1 MKAMFF
7 LICIAFSTFSG
18 RAAADPSCEGRFVN
32 PITDVCWRCIFP
44 LSLGSVQVGKG
55 DLPDTSNPGSPLQLC
70 PAPPPLFVRPG
81 LAIGYWEPMAM
92 TDVSRSPGCMVNLG
106 GFSINLGKTG
116 MGTARKD
123 DKQVT
128 GTWSTIEK
136 MCIAISVLIVA
147 GNWVKKHN
155 VMDLLGWVFSLTLVS
170 MLVVIRTPVQII
182 DYSNVAQVYEVD
194 NVPIGLAI
202 PASLT
207 TRVGNA
213 LIQSYEMVF
222 ALPDSVTYSKTGML
236 FGSNLVAKSTDFL
249 SQNPQIT
256 TLFSDYVQNCVMG
269 DIFLNHKYSFEELL
283 NSPDPY
289 TLIFANPSPLR
300 GVFDKNNQFQTCEEA
315 SRDLK
320 SALAL
325 DTQTGGKTW
334 NYYVRQLFGGKP
346 NPDLLFSQMIG
357 DSYNYFY
364 SSGQSA
370 GQIIRQNVT
379 MNALRS
385 GIQSYAARSGDTAS
399 LVNMAN
405 TSSLEKQ
412 RLAQATMGHQALRTL
427 PLMQTVIMGIMIGM
441 FPIMVMAAMF
451 NMMTLQVLKGYV
463 FALIWLQTWP
473 LLFAILNSAMAY
485 YAKQNGVP
493 VVLSELSQ
501 VQLKNSDIATTA
513 GYIAVMIPP
522 LSWGIVKSMGA
533 AFSSAYSHFSSSGL
547 SATSQAA
554 SGVVDGN
561 YSFANMQMENVSGY
575 SWGTN
580 STTSFGQMS
589 RQLANGG
596 MSTQTRDGSMVWDS
610 GGAMSK
616 LPVDINVGRQIASAQ
631 QQMAREA
638 DVQAESALHGYN
650 SSVTSAWNSL
660 QQFGTNKG
668 NSASTTTGADTTD
681 SSQDSM
687 ARSKMWN
694 AVVANAKANNISNEE
709 SFQQLMDDSA
719 KSTQGVDLYGSG
731 KWSSGDQLFGK
742 LGKWGTGLSAEAGV
756 KGSAGWTHSS
766 GNTDNVGTSGRE
778 SNDSRHDT
786 SSQAAKD
793 FKEASDYFTSRK
805 TTTSGNITDN
815 NASSRVDQFAASLS
829 SAKNS
834 YDQYTSSRTRSHE
847 YSEMASRTESMTGQM
862 NENLTQQF
870 ANFVQHRAP
879 QDAEAILTN
888 TSSPEIAAQREALA
902 REFVKEQVEP
912 RVDAAYQQGRESIGQ
927 NMAGVSGGGDN
938 GSVMADY
945 RQNSGRI
952 DAMTQDAG
960 IKDNVDQKVGG
971 MITENKQQQQETREN
986 IQRQGAEV
994 KNENTEMEKD
1004 HKTKAN
1010 EFKGD
1015 YNERKSKV
1023 KSLPGADSPTELEAK
1038 AAKIQ
1043 KDYLDGK
1050 R

>member
-1 MKAMFF
+1 
-7 LICIAFSTFSG
+7 
-18 RAAADPSCEGRFVN
+18 
-32 PITDVCWRCIFP
+32 
-44 LSLGSVQVGKG
+44 
-55 DLPDTSNPGSPLQLC
+55 
-70 PAPPPLFVRPG
+70 
-81 LAIGYWEPMAM
+81 
-92 TDVSRSPGCMVNLG
+92 
-106 GFSINLGKTG
+106 
-116 MGTARKD
+116 
-123 DKQVT
+123 
-128 GTWSTIEK
+128 
-136 MCIAISVLIVA
+136 
-147 GNWVKKHN
+147 HN
-155 VMDLLGWVFSLTLVS
+155 VMDLIGWVFSLTLVS

-207 TRVGNA
+207 TRAGNA

-320 SALAL
+320 SALVL

-668 NSASTTTGADTTD
+668 NSASTTTGADTTE

>member
-1 MKAMFF
+1 MLEIYA
-7 LICIAFSTFSG
+7 IAG
-18 RAAADPSCEGRFVN
+18 GDWLRGNLNAIAAF
-32 PITDVCWRCIFP
+32 
-44 LSLGSVQVGKG
+44 
-55 DLPDTSNPGSPLQLC
+55 
-70 PAPPPLFVRPG
+70 
-81 LAIGYWEPMAM
+81 
-92 TDVSRSPGCMVNLG
+92 
-106 GFSINLGKTG
+106 
-116 MGTARKD
+116 MGTS
-123 DKQVT
+123 
-128 GTWSTIEK
+128 TWSTIEK

-155 VMDLLGWVFSLTLVS
+155 VMDLIGWVFSLTLVS

-668 NSASTTTGADTTD
+668 NSASTTTGADTTE

>member
-1 MKAMFF
+1 
-7 LICIAFSTFSG
+7 
-18 RAAADPSCEGRFVN
+18 
-32 PITDVCWRCIFP
+32 
-44 LSLGSVQVGKG
+44 
-55 DLPDTSNPGSPLQLC
+55 
-70 PAPPPLFVRPG
+70 
-81 LAIGYWEPMAM
+81 
-92 TDVSRSPGCMVNLG
+92 
-106 GFSINLGKTG
+106 
-116 MGTARKD
+116 
-123 DKQVT
+123 
-128 GTWSTIEK
+128 
-136 MCIAISVLIVA
+136 
-147 GNWVKKHN
+147 
-155 VMDLLGWVFSLTLVS
+155 
-170 MLVVIRTPVQII
+170 
-182 DYSNVAQVYEVD
+182 
-194 NVPIGLAI
+194 AI

-207 TRVGNA
+207 TRAGNA

-320 SALAL
+320 SALVL

-596 MSTQTRDGSMVWDS
+596 ISTQTRDGSMVWDS

-668 NSASTTTGADTTD
+668 NSASTTTGADTTE

>member
-1 MKAMFF
+1 MLEVYA
-7 LICIAFSTFSG
+7 IAG
-18 RAAADPSCEGRFVN
+18 GDWLRGNLNAIAAF
-32 PITDVCWRCIFP
+32 
-44 LSLGSVQVGKG
+44 
-55 DLPDTSNPGSPLQLC
+55 
-70 PAPPPLFVRPG
+70 
-81 LAIGYWEPMAM
+81 
-92 TDVSRSPGCMVNLG
+92 
-106 GFSINLGKTG
+106 
-116 MGTARKD
+116 MG
-123 DKQVT
+123 T

-147 GNWVKKHN
+147 GSWVKKHN
-155 VMDLLGWVFSLTLVS
+155 VMDLIGWVFSLTLVS

-412 RLAQATMGHQALRTL
+412 RLAQATMGHQALRAL
-427 PLMQTVIMGIMIGM
+427 PLMQTVIMGLMIGM

-451 NMMTLQVLKGYV
+451 NMMTLQVLKEYV

-668 NSASTTTGADTTD
+668 NSTSTTTGADTTE

-709 SFQQLMDDSA
+709 SFQQLMD
-719 KSTQGVDLYGSG
+719 KSTKGAVSGEIYGGG
-731 KWSSGDQLFGK
+731 KWSSGDQLAGK
-742 LGKWGTGLSAEAGV
+742 LGKLATGFSAEGGF
-756 KGSAGWTHSS
+756 KGSVALS
-766 GNTDNVGTSGRE
+766 GTSGSTDSTNESGRE
-778 SNDSRHDT
+778 SHDSRHDT

-834 YDQYTSSRTRSHE
+834 YDQYTTSRTRSHE

-945 RQNSGRI
+945 GQNSGRI

-960 IKDNVDQKVGG
+960 IKDNVGQKVDG
-971 MITENKQQQQETREN
+971 MIAENKQQHKETREN
-986 IQRQGAEV
+986 IQQQGVEV
-994 KNENTEMEKD
+994 KKENAELEND
-1004 HKTKAN
+1004 HKTKGN
-1010 EFKGD
+1010 DFKNT
-1015 YNERKSKV
+1015 YNNKKESQTK
-1023 KSLPGADSPTELEAK
+1023 LPGADTTKELLDK
-1038 AAKIQ
+1038 ATK
-1043 KDYLDGK
+1043 LENETSK

>member
-1 MKAMFF
+1 MLEIYA
-7 LICIAFSTFSG
+7 IAG
-18 RAAADPSCEGRFVN
+18 GDWLRGNLNAIAAF
-32 PITDVCWRCIFP
+32 
-44 LSLGSVQVGKG
+44 
-55 DLPDTSNPGSPLQLC
+55 
-70 PAPPPLFVRPG
+70 
-81 LAIGYWEPMAM
+81 
-92 TDVSRSPGCMVNLG
+92 
-106 GFSINLGKTG
+106 
-116 MGTARKD
+116 MGTS
-123 DKQVT
+123 
-128 GTWSTIEK
+128 TWSTIEK

-155 VMDLLGWVFSLTLVS
+155 VMDLIGWVFSLTLVS

-412 RLAQATMGHQALRTL
+412 RLAQATMGHQALRAL
-427 PLMQTVIMGIMIGM
+427 PLMQTVIMGLMIGM

-668 NSASTTTGADTTD
+668 NSTSTTTGADTTE

-709 SFQQLMDDSA
+709 SFQQLMD
-719 KSTQGVDLYGSG
+719 KSTKGAVSGEIYGGG
-731 KWSSGDQLFGK
+731 KWSSGDQLAGK
-742 LGKWGTGLSAEAGV
+742 LGKLATGFSAEGGF
-756 KGSAGWTHSS
+756 KGSVALS
-766 GNTDNVGTSGRE
+766 GTSGSTDSTTESGRE
-778 SNDSRHDT
+778 SHDSRHDT

-834 YDQYTSSRTRSHE
+834 YDQYTTSRTRSHE
-847 YSEMASRTESMTGQM
+847 YSEMASRTESMSGQM

-879 QDAEAILTN
+879 QDAEA
-888 TSSPEIAAQREALA
+888 
-902 REFVKEQVEP
+902 
-912 RVDAAYQQGRESIGQ
+912 
-927 NMAGVSGGGDN
+927 
-938 GSVMADY
+938 
-945 RQNSGRI
+945 
-952 DAMTQDAG
+952 
-960 IKDNVDQKVGG
+960 
-971 MITENKQQQQETREN
+971 
-986 IQRQGAEV
+986 
-994 KNENTEMEKD
+994 
-1004 HKTKAN
+1004 
-1010 EFKGD
+1010 
-1015 YNERKSKV
+1015 
-1023 KSLPGADSPTELEAK
+1023 
-1038 AAKIQ
+1038 
-1043 KDYLDGK
+1043 
-1050 R
+1050 

>member
-1 MKAMFF
+1 MLEIYA
-7 LICIAFSTFSG
+7 IAG
-18 RAAADPSCEGRFVN
+18 GDWLRGNLNAIAAF
-32 PITDVCWRCIFP
+32 
-44 LSLGSVQVGKG
+44 
-55 DLPDTSNPGSPLQLC
+55 
-70 PAPPPLFVRPG
+70 
-81 LAIGYWEPMAM
+81 
-92 TDVSRSPGCMVNLG
+92 
-106 GFSINLGKTG
+106 
-116 MGTARKD
+116 MGTS
-123 DKQVT
+123 
-128 GTWSTIEK
+128 TWSTIEK

-155 VMDLLGWVFSLTLVS
+155 VMDLIGWVFSLTLVS

-668 NSASTTTGADTTD
+668 NSASTTTGADTTE

-927 NMAGVSGGGDN
+927 NMAGVSGGGGN

-952 DAMTQDAG
+952 DAMTQDVG

>member
-1 MKAMFF
+1 MLEIYA
-7 LICIAFSTFSG
+7 IAG
-18 RAAADPSCEGRFVN
+18 GDWLRGNLNAIAAF
-32 PITDVCWRCIFP
+32 
-44 LSLGSVQVGKG
+44 
-55 DLPDTSNPGSPLQLC
+55 
-70 PAPPPLFVRPG
+70 
-81 LAIGYWEPMAM
+81 
-92 TDVSRSPGCMVNLG
+92 
-106 GFSINLGKTG
+106 
-116 MGTARKD
+116 MGTS
-123 DKQVT
+123 
-128 GTWSTIEK
+128 TWSTIEK

-155 VMDLLGWVFSLTLVS
+155 VMDLIGWVFSLTLVS

-412 RLAQATMGHQALRTL
+412 RLAQATMGHQALRAL
-427 PLMQTVIMGIMIGM
+427 PLMQTVIMGLMIGM

-668 NSASTTTGADTTD
+668 NSTSTTTGADTTE

-709 SFQQLMDDSA
+709 SFQQLMD
-719 KSTQGVDLYGSG
+719 KSTKGAVSGEIYGGG
-731 KWSSGDQLFGK
+731 KWSSGDQLAGK
-742 LGKWGTGLSAEAGV
+742 LGKLATGFSAEGGF
-756 KGSAGWTHSS
+756 KGSVALS
-766 GNTDNVGTSGRE
+766 GTSGSTDSTTESGRE
-778 SNDSRHDT
+778 SHDSRHDT

-834 YDQYTSSRTRSHE
+834 YDQYTTSRTRSHE
-847 YSEMASRTESMTGQM
+847 YSEMASRTESMSGQM

-945 RQNSGRI
+945 GQNSGRI

-960 IKDNVDQKVGG
+960 IKDNVGQKVDG
-971 MITENKQQQQETREN
+971 MIAENKQQHKETREN
-986 IQRQGAEV
+986 IQQQGVEV
-994 KNENTEMEKD
+994 KKENAELEND
-1004 HKTKAN
+1004 HKTKGN
-1010 EFKGD
+1010 DFKNT
-1015 YNERKSKV
+1015 YNNKKESQT
-1023 KSLPGADSPTELEAK
+1023 KSLS
-1038 AAKIQ
+1038 Q
-1043 KDYLDGK
+1043 
-1050 R
+1050 

>member
-1 MKAMFF
+1 MLEIYA
-7 LICIAFSTFSG
+7 IAG
-18 RAAADPSCEGRFVN
+18 GDWLRGNLNAIAAF
-32 PITDVCWRCIFP
+32 
-44 LSLGSVQVGKG
+44 
-55 DLPDTSNPGSPLQLC
+55 
-70 PAPPPLFVRPG
+70 
-81 LAIGYWEPMAM
+81 
-92 TDVSRSPGCMVNLG
+92 
-106 GFSINLGKTG
+106 
-116 MGTARKD
+116 MGTS
-123 DKQVT
+123 
-128 GTWSTIEK
+128 TWSTIEK

-155 VMDLLGWVFSLTLVS
+155 VMDLIGWVFSLTLVS

-412 RLAQATMGHQALRTL
+412 RLAQATMGHQALRAL
-427 PLMQTVIMGIMIGM
+427 PLMQTVIMGLMIGM

-668 NSASTTTGADTTD
+668 NSTSTTTGADTTE

-709 SFQQLMDDSA
+709 SFQQLMD
-719 KSTQGVDLYGSG
+719 KSTKGAVSGEIYGGG
-731 KWSSGDQLFGK
+731 KWSSGDQLAGK
-742 LGKWGTGLSAEAGV
+742 LGKLATGFSAEGGF
-756 KGSAGWTHSS
+756 KGSVALS
-766 GNTDNVGTSGRE
+766 GTSGSTDSTTESGRE
-778 SNDSRHDT
+778 SHDSRHDT

-834 YDQYTSSRTRSHE
+834 YDQYTTSRTRSHE
-847 YSEMASRTESMTGQM
+847 YSEMASRTESMSGQM

-912 RVDAAYQQGRESIGQ
+912 RVDAAYQQ
-927 NMAGVSGGGDN
+927 
-938 GSVMADY
+938 
-945 RQNSGRI
+945 
-952 DAMTQDAG
+952 
-960 IKDNVDQKVGG
+960 
-971 MITENKQQQQETREN
+971 
-986 IQRQGAEV
+986 
-994 KNENTEMEKD
+994 
-1004 HKTKAN
+1004 
-1010 EFKGD
+1010 
-1015 YNERKSKV
+1015 
-1023 KSLPGADSPTELEAK
+1023 
-1038 AAKIQ
+1038 
-1043 KDYLDGK
+1043 
-1050 R
+1050 

>member
-1 MKAMFF
+1 MLEIYA
-7 LICIAFSTFSG
+7 IAG
-18 RAAADPSCEGRFVN
+18 GDWLRGNLNAIAAF
-32 PITDVCWRCIFP
+32 
-44 LSLGSVQVGKG
+44 
-55 DLPDTSNPGSPLQLC
+55 
-70 PAPPPLFVRPG
+70 
-81 LAIGYWEPMAM
+81 
-92 TDVSRSPGCMVNLG
+92 
-106 GFSINLGKTG
+106 
-116 MGTARKD
+116 MGTS
-123 DKQVT
+123 
-128 GTWSTIEK
+128 TWSTIEK

-155 VMDLLGWVFSLTLVS
+155 VMDLIGWVFSLTLVS

-207 TRVGNA
+207 TRAGNA

-320 SALAL
+320 SALVL

-668 NSASTTTGADTTD
+668 NSASTTTGADTTE

-731 KWSSGDQLFGK
+731 KWSSVDQLFGK

-994 KNENTEMEKD
+994 KNEKTEMEKD

>member
-1 MKAMFF
+1 MLEIYA
-7 LICIAFSTFSG
+7 IAG
-18 RAAADPSCEGRFVN
+18 GDWLRGNLNAIAAF
-32 PITDVCWRCIFP
+32 
-44 LSLGSVQVGKG
+44 
-55 DLPDTSNPGSPLQLC
+55 
-70 PAPPPLFVRPG
+70 
-81 LAIGYWEPMAM
+81 
-92 TDVSRSPGCMVNLG
+92 
-106 GFSINLGKTG
+106 
-116 MGTARKD
+116 MGTS
-123 DKQVT
+123 
-128 GTWSTIEK
+128 TWSTIEK

-155 VMDLLGWVFSLTLVS
+155 VMDLIGWVFSLTLVS

-207 TRVGNA
+207 TRAGNA

-320 SALAL
+320 SALVL

-668 NSASTTTGADTTD
+668 NSASTTTGADTTE

-1023 KSLPGADSPTELEAK
+1023 KSLPRADSPTELEAK

>member
-1 MKAMFF
+1 M
-7 LICIAFSTFSG
+7 
-18 RAAADPSCEGRFVN
+18 
-32 PITDVCWRCIFP
+32 
-44 LSLGSVQVGKG
+44 
-55 DLPDTSNPGSPLQLC
+55 
-70 PAPPPLFVRPG
+70 
-81 LAIGYWEPMAM
+81 
-92 TDVSRSPGCMVNLG
+92 
-106 GFSINLGKTG
+106 
-116 MGTARKD
+116 
-123 DKQVT
+123 
-128 GTWSTIEK
+128 
-136 MCIAISVLIVA
+136 
-147 GNWVKKHN
+147 
-155 VMDLLGWVFSLTLVS
+155 
-170 MLVVIRTPVQII
+170 
-182 DYSNVAQVYEVD
+182 
-194 NVPIGLAI
+194 
-202 PASLT
+202 
-207 TRVGNA
+207 
-213 LIQSYEMVF
+213 
-222 ALPDSVTYSKTGML
+222 
-236 FGSNLVAKSTDFL
+236 
-249 SQNPQIT
+249 
-256 TLFSDYVQNCVMG
+256 
-269 DIFLNHKYSFEELL
+269 
-283 NSPDPY
+283 
-289 TLIFANPSPLR
+289 
-300 GVFDKNNQFQTCEEA
+300 
-315 SRDLK
+315 
-320 SALAL
+320 
-325 DTQTGGKTW
+325 
-334 NYYVRQLFGGKP
+334 
-346 NPDLLFSQMIG
+346 
-357 DSYNYFY
+357 
-364 SSGQSA
+364 
-370 GQIIRQNVT
+370 
-379 MNALRS
+379 
-385 GIQSYAARSGDTAS
+385 
-399 LVNMAN
+399 
-405 TSSLEKQ
+405 
-412 RLAQATMGHQALRTL
+412 
-427 PLMQTVIMGIMIGM
+427 
-441 FPIMVMAAMF
+441 
-451 NMMTLQVLKGYV
+451 

-596 MSTQTRDGSMVWDS
+596 ISTQTRDGSMVWDS

-668 NSASTTTGADTTD
+668 NSASTTTGADTTE

>member
-1 MKAMFF
+1 MLEIYA
-7 LICIAFSTFSG
+7 IAG
-18 RAAADPSCEGRFVN
+18 GDWLRGNLNAIAAF
-32 PITDVCWRCIFP
+32 
-44 LSLGSVQVGKG
+44 
-55 DLPDTSNPGSPLQLC
+55 
-70 PAPPPLFVRPG
+70 
-81 LAIGYWEPMAM
+81 
-92 TDVSRSPGCMVNLG
+92 
-106 GFSINLGKTG
+106 
-116 MGTARKD
+116 MGTS
-123 DKQVT
+123 
-128 GTWSTIEK
+128 TWSTIEK

-155 VMDLLGWVFSLTLVS
+155 VMDLIGWVFSLTLVS

-207 TRVGNA
+207 TRAGNA

-320 SALAL
+320 SALVL

-668 NSASTTTGADTTD
+668 NSASTTTGADTTE

-786 SSQAAKD
+786 SSQSAKD

-994 KNENTEMEKD
+994 KN
-1004 HKTKAN
+1004 
-1010 EFKGD
+1010 
-1015 YNERKSKV
+1015 
-1023 KSLPGADSPTELEAK
+1023 
-1038 AAKIQ
+1038 
-1043 KDYLDGK
+1043 
-1050 R
+1050 

>member
-1 MKAMFF
+1 MLEVYA
-7 LICIAFSTFSG
+7 IAG
-18 RAAADPSCEGRFVN
+18 GDWLRGNLNAIAAF
-32 PITDVCWRCIFP
+32 
-44 LSLGSVQVGKG
+44 
-55 DLPDTSNPGSPLQLC
+55 
-70 PAPPPLFVRPG
+70 
-81 LAIGYWEPMAM
+81 
-92 TDVSRSPGCMVNLG
+92 
-106 GFSINLGKTG
+106 
-116 MGTARKD
+116 MG
-123 DKQVT
+123 T

-155 VMDLLGWVFSLTLVS
+155 VMDLIGWVFSLTLVS

-269 DIFLNHKYSFEELL
+269 DIFLNHKYTFEELL

-357 DSYNYFY
+357 YSYNYFY

-399 LVNMAN
+399 LVNIAN

-412 RLAQATMGHQALRTL
+412 RLAQATMGHQALRAL
-427 PLMQTVIMGIMIGM
+427 PLTQTVIMGIMIGM

-668 NSASTTTGADTTD
+668 NSASTTTGADTTE

>member
-1 MKAMFF
+1 
-7 LICIAFSTFSG
+7 
-18 RAAADPSCEGRFVN
+18 
-32 PITDVCWRCIFP
+32 
-44 LSLGSVQVGKG
+44 
-55 DLPDTSNPGSPLQLC
+55 
-70 PAPPPLFVRPG
+70 
-81 LAIGYWEPMAM
+81 
-92 TDVSRSPGCMVNLG
+92 
-106 GFSINLGKTG
+106 
-116 MGTARKD
+116 
-123 DKQVT
+123 
-128 GTWSTIEK
+128 
-136 MCIAISVLIVA
+136 
-147 GNWVKKHN
+147 
-155 VMDLLGWVFSLTLVS
+155 
-170 MLVVIRTPVQII
+170 
-182 DYSNVAQVYEVD
+182 
-194 NVPIGLAI
+194 
-202 PASLT
+202 
-207 TRVGNA
+207 
-213 LIQSYEMVF
+213 
-222 ALPDSVTYSKTGML
+222 
-236 FGSNLVAKSTDFL
+236 
-249 SQNPQIT
+249 
-256 TLFSDYVQNCVMG
+256 
-269 DIFLNHKYSFEELL
+269 
-283 NSPDPY
+283 
-289 TLIFANPSPLR
+289 
-300 GVFDKNNQFQTCEEA
+300 
-315 SRDLK
+315 
-320 SALAL
+320 
-325 DTQTGGKTW
+325 
-334 NYYVRQLFGGKP
+334 
-346 NPDLLFSQMIG
+346 
-357 DSYNYFY
+357 
-364 SSGQSA
+364 
-370 GQIIRQNVT
+370 
-379 MNALRS
+379 
-385 GIQSYAARSGDTAS
+385 
-399 LVNMAN
+399 
-405 TSSLEKQ
+405 
-412 RLAQATMGHQALRTL
+412 
-427 PLMQTVIMGIMIGM
+427 
-441 FPIMVMAAMF
+441 
-451 NMMTLQVLKGYV
+451 
-463 FALIWLQTWP
+463 
-473 LLFAILNSAMAY
+473 MAY

-668 NSASTTTGADTTD
+668 NSTSTTTGADTTE

-709 SFQQLMDDSA
+709 SFQQLMD
-719 KSTQGVDLYGSG
+719 KSTKGAVSGEIYGGG
-731 KWSSGDQLFGK
+731 KWSSGDQLAGK
-742 LGKWGTGLSAEAGV
+742 LGKLATGFSAEGGF
-756 KGSAGWTHSS
+756 KGSVALS
-766 GNTDNVGTSGRE
+766 GTSGSTDSTTESGRE
-778 SNDSRHDT
+778 SHDSRHDT

-834 YDQYTSSRTRSHE
+834 YDQYTTSRTRSHE
-847 YSEMASRTESMTGQM
+847 YSEMASRTESMSGQM

-945 RQNSGRI
+945 GQNSGRI

-960 IKDNVDQKVGG
+960 IKDNVGQKVDG
-971 MITENKQQQQETREN
+971 MIAENKQQHKETREN
-986 IQRQGAEV
+986 IQQQGVEV
-994 KNENTEMEKD
+994 KKENAELEND
-1004 HKTKAN
+1004 HKTKGN
-1010 EFKGD
+1010 DFKNT
-1015 YNERKSKV
+1015 YNNKKESQTK
-1023 KSLPGADSPTELEAK
+1023 LPGADTTKELLDK
-1038 AAKIQ
+1038 ARK
-1043 KDYLDGK
+1043 LENETSK

>member
-1 MKAMFF
+1 MLEVYA
-7 LICIAFSTFSG
+7 IAG
-18 RAAADPSCEGRFVN
+18 GDWLRGNLNAIAAF
-32 PITDVCWRCIFP
+32 
-44 LSLGSVQVGKG
+44 
-55 DLPDTSNPGSPLQLC
+55 
-70 PAPPPLFVRPG
+70 
-81 LAIGYWEPMAM
+81 
-92 TDVSRSPGCMVNLG
+92 
-106 GFSINLGKTG
+106 
-116 MGTARKD
+116 MG
-123 DKQVT
+123 T

-155 VMDLLGWVFSLTLVS
+155 VMDLIGWVFSLTLVS

-269 DIFLNHKYSFEELL
+269 DIFLNHKYTFEELL

-399 LVNMAN
+399 LVNIAN

-412 RLAQATMGHQALRTL
+412 RLAQATMGHQALRAL
-427 PLMQTVIMGIMIGM
+427 PLTQTVIMGIMIGM

-547 SATSQAA
+547 GATSQAA

-631 QQMAREA
+631 QQMARES

-668 NSASTTTGADTTD
+668 NSASTTTGADTTE

-709 SFQQLMDDSA
+709 SFQQLMD
-719 KSTQGVDLYGSG
+719 KSTKGAVSGEIYGGG
-731 KWSSGDQLFGK
+731 KWSSGDQLAGK
-742 LGKWGTGLSAEAGV
+742 LGKLATGFSADGGF
-756 KGSAGWTHSS
+756 KGSVALS
-766 GNTDNVGTSGRE
+766 GTSGSTDSTNESGRE
-778 SNDSRHDT
+778 SHDSRHDT

-815 NASSRVDQFAASLS
+815 NASSRVDQFSASLS

-834 YDQYTSSRTRSHE
+834 YDQYTTSRTRSHE
-847 YSEMASRTESMTGQM
+847 YSELASRTESMSGQM

-945 RQNSGRI
+945 GQNSGRI

-960 IKDNVDQKVGG
+960 IKDNVGQKVDG
-971 MITENKQQQQETREN
+971 MIAENKQQHQETREN
-986 IQRQGAEV
+986 IQQQGVEV
-994 KNENTEMEKD
+994 KKENAELEND
-1004 HKTKAN
+1004 HKTKGN
-1010 EFKGD
+1010 DFKNT
-1015 YNERKSKV
+1015 YNNKKESQTK
-1023 KSLPGADSPTELEAK
+1023 LPGADTTKELLDK
-1038 AAKIQ
+1038 ARK
-1043 KDYLDGK
+1043 LENETSK

>member
-1 MKAMFF
+1 MLEIYA
-7 LICIAFSTFSG
+7 IAG
-18 RAAADPSCEGRFVN
+18 GDWLRGNLNAIAAF
-32 PITDVCWRCIFP
+32 
-44 LSLGSVQVGKG
+44 
-55 DLPDTSNPGSPLQLC
+55 
-70 PAPPPLFVRPG
+70 
-81 LAIGYWEPMAM
+81 
-92 TDVSRSPGCMVNLG
+92 
-106 GFSINLGKTG
+106 
-116 MGTARKD
+116 MGTS
-123 DKQVT
+123 
-128 GTWSTIEK
+128 TWSTIEK

-155 VMDLLGWVFSLTLVS
+155 VMDLIGWVFSLTLVS

-412 RLAQATMGHQALRTL
+412 RLAQATMGHQALRAL
-427 PLMQTVIMGIMIGM
+427 PLMQTVIMGLMIGM

-631 QQMAREA
+631 QQMARES

-668 NSASTTTGADTTD
+668 NSASTTTGADTTE

-687 ARSKMWN
+687 ARSKMMN
-694 AVVANAKANNISNEE
+694 AVDSYAKEGANKQVI
-709 SFQQLMDDSA
+709 
-719 KSTQGVDLYGSG
+719 
-731 KWSSGDQLFGK
+731 
-742 LGKWGTGLSAEAGV
+742 
-756 KGSAGWTHSS
+756 
-766 GNTDNVGTSGRE
+766 
-778 SNDSRHDT
+778 
-786 SSQAAKD
+786 SSQADSLIKISRIWAD
-793 FKEASDYFTSRK
+793 FFPA
-805 TTTSGNITDN
+805 
-815 NASSRVDQFAASLS
+815 
-829 SAKNS
+829 
-834 YDQYTSSRTRSHE
+834 
-847 YSEMASRTESMTGQM
+847 
-862 NENLTQQF
+862 
-870 ANFVQHRAP
+870 
-879 QDAEAILTN
+879 N
-888 TSSPEIAAQREALA
+888 TSNQP
-902 REFVKEQVEP
+902 
-912 RVDAAYQQGRESIGQ
+912 
-927 NMAGVSGGGDN
+927 
-938 GSVMADY
+938 
-945 RQNSGRI
+945 
-952 DAMTQDAG
+952 
-960 IKDNVDQKVGG
+960 
-971 MITENKQQQQETREN
+971 
-986 IQRQGAEV
+986 
-994 KNENTEMEKD
+994 
-1004 HKTKAN
+1004 
-1010 EFKGD
+1010 
-1015 YNERKSKV
+1015 
-1023 KSLPGADSPTELEAK
+1023 
-1038 AAKIQ
+1038 
-1043 KDYLDGK
+1043 
-1050 R
+1050 

>member
-1 MKAMFF
+1 MLEIYA
-7 LICIAFSTFSG
+7 IAG
-18 RAAADPSCEGRFVN
+18 GDWLRGNLNAIAAF
-32 PITDVCWRCIFP
+32 
-44 LSLGSVQVGKG
+44 
-55 DLPDTSNPGSPLQLC
+55 
-70 PAPPPLFVRPG
+70 
-81 LAIGYWEPMAM
+81 
-92 TDVSRSPGCMVNLG
+92 
-106 GFSINLGKTG
+106 
-116 MGTARKD
+116 MGTS
-123 DKQVT
+123 
-128 GTWSTIEK
+128 TWSTIEK

-155 VMDLLGWVFSLTLVS
+155 VMDLIGWVFSLTLVS

-207 TRVGNA
+207 IRAGNA

-320 SALAL
+320 SALVL

-668 NSASTTTGADTTD
+668 NSASTTTGADTTE

>member
-1 MKAMFF
+1 MLEVYA
-7 LICIAFSTFSG
+7 IAG
-18 RAAADPSCEGRFVN
+18 GDWLRGNLNAIAAF
-32 PITDVCWRCIFP
+32 
-44 LSLGSVQVGKG
+44 
-55 DLPDTSNPGSPLQLC
+55 
-70 PAPPPLFVRPG
+70 
-81 LAIGYWEPMAM
+81 
-92 TDVSRSPGCMVNLG
+92 
-106 GFSINLGKTG
+106 
-116 MGTARKD
+116 MG
-123 DKQVT
+123 T

-147 GNWVKKHN
+147 GSWVKKHN
-155 VMDLLGWVFSLTLVS
+155 VMDLIGWVFSLTLVS

-346 NPDLLFSQMIG
+346 NPDVLFSQMIG

-412 RLAQATMGHQALRTL
+412 RLAQATMGHQALRAL
-427 PLMQTVIMGIMIGM
+427 PLMQTVIMGLMIGM

-631 QQMAREA
+631 QQMARES

-668 NSASTTTGADTTD
+668 NSASTTTGADTTE

-687 ARSKMWN
+687 ARSKMMN
-694 AVVANAKANNISNEE
+694 AV
-709 SFQQLMDDSA
+709 
-719 KSTQGVDLYGSG
+719 
-731 KWSSGDQLFGK
+731 
-742 LGKWGTGLSAEAGV
+742 
-756 KGSAGWTHSS
+756 
-766 GNTDNVGTSGRE
+766 
-778 SNDSRHDT
+778 
-786 SSQAAKD
+786 
-793 FKEASDYFTSRK
+793 
-805 TTTSGNITDN
+805 
-815 NASSRVDQFAASLS
+815 
-829 SAKNS
+829 
-834 YDQYTSSRTRSHE
+834 
-847 YSEMASRTESMTGQM
+847 
-862 NENLTQQF
+862 
-870 ANFVQHRAP
+870 
-879 QDAEAILTN
+879 
-888 TSSPEIAAQREALA
+888 
-902 REFVKEQVEP
+902 
-912 RVDAAYQQGRESIGQ
+912 
-927 NMAGVSGGGDN
+927 
-938 GSVMADY
+938 
-945 RQNSGRI
+945 
-952 DAMTQDAG
+952 
-960 IKDNVDQKVGG
+960 
-971 MITENKQQQQETREN
+971 
-986 IQRQGAEV
+986 
-994 KNENTEMEKD
+994 
-1004 HKTKAN
+1004 
-1010 EFKGD
+1010 
-1015 YNERKSKV
+1015 
-1023 KSLPGADSPTELEAK
+1023 
-1038 AAKIQ
+1038 
-1043 KDYLDGK
+1043 
-1050 R
+1050 

>member
-1 MKAMFF
+1 
-7 LICIAFSTFSG
+7 
-18 RAAADPSCEGRFVN
+18 
-32 PITDVCWRCIFP
+32 
-44 LSLGSVQVGKG
+44 
-55 DLPDTSNPGSPLQLC
+55 
-70 PAPPPLFVRPG
+70 
-81 LAIGYWEPMAM
+81 
-92 TDVSRSPGCMVNLG
+92 
-106 GFSINLGKTG
+106 
-116 MGTARKD
+116 
-123 DKQVT
+123 
-128 GTWSTIEK
+128 
-136 MCIAISVLIVA
+136 
-147 GNWVKKHN
+147 
-155 VMDLLGWVFSLTLVS
+155 
-170 MLVVIRTPVQII
+170 IRTPVQII

-207 TRVGNA
+207 TRAGNA

-320 SALAL
+320 SALVL

-596 MSTQTRDGSMVWDS
+596 ISTQTRDGSMVWDS

-668 NSASTTTGADTTD
+668 NSASTTTGADTTE

>member
-1 MKAMFF
+1 MLEVYA
-7 LICIAFSTFSG
+7 IAG
-18 RAAADPSCEGRFVN
+18 GDWLRGNLNAIAAF
-32 PITDVCWRCIFP
+32 
-44 LSLGSVQVGKG
+44 
-55 DLPDTSNPGSPLQLC
+55 
-70 PAPPPLFVRPG
+70 
-81 LAIGYWEPMAM
+81 
-92 TDVSRSPGCMVNLG
+92 
-106 GFSINLGKTG
+106 
-116 MGTARKD
+116 MG
-123 DKQVT
+123 T

-147 GNWVKKHN
+147 GSWVKKHN
-155 VMDLLGWVFSLTLVS
+155 VMDLIGWVFSLTLVS

-269 DIFLNHKYSFEELL
+269 DIFLNHKYTFEELL

-412 RLAQATMGHQALRTL
+412 RLAQATMGHQALRAL
-427 PLMQTVIMGIMIGM
+427 PLMQTVIMGLMIGM

-547 SATSQAA
+547 GATSQAA

-596 MSTQTRDGSMVWDS
+596 TETKTGDGTTIWDARS
-610 GGAMSK
+610 SK
-616 LPVDINVGRQIASAQ
+616 LPVDINVSRQLASAN

-668 NSASTTTGADTTD
+668 NSTSTTTGADTTE

-709 SFQQLMDDSA
+709 SFQQLMD
-719 KSTQGVDLYGSG
+719 KSTKGSLSGEMYGNA
-731 KWSSGDQLFGK
+731 KWNTGDQLAGK
-742 LGKWGTGLSAEAGV
+742 LGKWATGFSAEGGV
-756 KGSAGWTHSS
+756 KASLGASVSS
-766 GNTDNVGTSGRE
+766 GSTDSTNESGRE
-778 SNDSRHDT
+778 SHDSRHDT

-815 NASSRVDQFAASLS
+815 NASSRVDQFSASLS

-834 YDQYTSSRTRSHE
+834 YDQYTTSRTRSHE

-879 QDAEAILTN
+879 QNAEAILTN

-927 NMAGVSGGGDN
+927 NMTEVSGGGDN

-945 RQNSGRI
+945 RHNSGRI
-952 DAMTQDAG
+952 DAMTQQAN
-960 IKDNVDQKVGG
+960 IKDNVGQKVGG
-971 MITENKQQQQETREN
+971 MITENKQQHQETREN
-986 IQRQGAEV
+986 IQQQGVEV
-994 KNENTEMEKD
+994 KKENAELEND
-1004 HKTKAN
+1004 HKTKGN
-1010 EFKGD
+1010 DFKNS
-1015 YNERKSKV
+1015 YNDKKEHQTR
-1023 KSLPGADSPTELEAK
+1023 LPGADSTKELLDK
-1038 AAKIQ
+1038 ATKLENE
-1043 KDYLDGK
+1043 KPKG
-1050 R
+1050 

>member
-1 MKAMFF
+1 
-7 LICIAFSTFSG
+7 
-18 RAAADPSCEGRFVN
+18 
-32 PITDVCWRCIFP
+32 
-44 LSLGSVQVGKG
+44 
-55 DLPDTSNPGSPLQLC
+55 
-70 PAPPPLFVRPG
+70 
-81 LAIGYWEPMAM
+81 
-92 TDVSRSPGCMVNLG
+92 
-106 GFSINLGKTG
+106 
-116 MGTARKD
+116 
-123 DKQVT
+123 
-128 GTWSTIEK
+128 
-136 MCIAISVLIVA
+136 
-147 GNWVKKHN
+147 
-155 VMDLLGWVFSLTLVS
+155 
-170 MLVVIRTPVQII
+170 
-182 DYSNVAQVYEVD
+182 
-194 NVPIGLAI
+194 GLAI

-207 TRVGNA
+207 TRAGNA

-320 SALAL
+320 SALVL

-596 MSTQTRDGSMVWDS
+596 ISTQTRDGSMVWDS

-668 NSASTTTGADTTD
+668 NSASTTTGADTTE

>member
-1 MKAMFF
+1 M
-7 LICIAFSTFSG
+7 LEIYTIAG
-18 RAAADPSCEGRFVN
+18 
-32 PITDVCWRCIFP
+32 
-44 LSLGSVQVGKG
+44 G
-55 DLPDTSNPGSPLQLC
+55 DWFRGNLN
-70 PAPPPLFVRPG
+70 
-81 LAIGYWEPMAM
+81 AISAFM
-92 TDVSRSPGCMVNLG
+92 S
-106 GFSINLGKTG
+106 
-116 MGTARKD
+116 
-123 DKQVT
+123 T
-128 GTWSTIEK
+128 GTWSSIEK
-136 MCIAISVLIVA
+136 MCIAFSVLIVA
-147 GNWVKKHN
+147 SSWVKKHN
-155 VMDLLGWVFSLTLVS
+155 VMDLVGWVFALTLVS
-170 MLVVIRTPVQII
+170 MLVVIRKPVQII
-182 DYSNVAQVYEVD
+182 DYSNVSQVYQVD

-213 LIQSYEMVF
+213 LVQSYEMIF
-222 ALPDSVTYSKTGML
+222 SLPDSVTYSKTGML
-236 FGSNLVAKSTDFL
+236 FGSNLIAKSTDFL
-249 SQNPQIT
+249 SQNPEIT

-269 DIFLNHKYSFEELL
+269 DIFLNHKYSFEELME
-283 NSPDPY
+283 SADPY
-289 TLIFANPSPLR
+289 SLIFSQPSPLR
-300 GVFDKNNQFQTCEEA
+300 QVPNNSYKFLEKDYIGTTFISCQVAATE
-315 SRDLK
+315 LK
-320 SALAL
+320 QRLAL

-357 DSYNYFY
+357 DSYNFFY

-399 LVNMAN
+399 LVNIAN

-547 SATSQAA
+547 GATSQAA

-631 QQMAREA
+631 QQMARES

-660 QQFGTNKG
+660 QQFGTNRG
-668 NSASTTTGADTTD
+668 SSASTTTGADNTE

-694 AVVANAKANNISNEE
+694 AVVSNAKANNISNEE
-709 SFQQLMDDSA
+709 SFNQLMEDSSKRSQSFDA
-719 KSTQGVDLYGSG
+719 HVSG
-731 KWSSGDQLFGK
+731 KLSSGDQLFGK
-742 LGKWGTGLSAEAGV
+742 LGKWGTGLSAEVGA

-766 GNTDNVGTSGRE
+766 GDNDSIGSSGRQ
-778 SNDSRHDT
+778 SHDSRHDT

-805 TTTSGNITDN
+805 TSTSGNTTDN

-834 YDQYTSSRTRSHE
+834 YDQYTNSRTRSHE
-847 YSEMASRTESMTGQM
+847 YSEMASRTESMSGQM

-870 ANFVQHRAP
+870 AHFVQQRSP
-879 QDAEAILTN
+879 QNAEAILTN
-888 TSSPEIAAQREALA
+888 TSSPEVAAQREELA
-902 REFVKEQVEP
+902 REFVKAQVEP
-912 RVDAAYQQGRESIGQ
+912 KIDGAYQQGRESIGQ
-927 NMAGVSGGGDN
+927 NMPGVSGGGDR
-938 GSVMADY
+938 GSVMGDY
-945 RQNSGRI
+945 GHNTGNI
-952 DAMTQDAG
+952 EAMTQDAG
-960 IKDNVDQKVGG
+960 IKDHVGQTVDS
-971 MITENKQQQQETREN
+971 MITQNKQAHHETQQEIQHQGDSVKKQNSDLEN
-986 IQRQGAEV
+986 QH
-994 KNENTEMEKD
+994 NTEGNKFRSE
-1004 HKTKAN
+1004 
-1010 EFKGD
+1010 
-1015 YNERKSKV
+1015 YNERASVV
-1023 KSLPGADSPTELEAK
+1023 KSLPGADSPRELEAK

>member
-1 MKAMFF
+1 MLEVYA
-7 LICIAFSTFSG
+7 IAG
-18 RAAADPSCEGRFVN
+18 GDWLRGNLNAIAAF
-32 PITDVCWRCIFP
+32 
-44 LSLGSVQVGKG
+44 
-55 DLPDTSNPGSPLQLC
+55 
-70 PAPPPLFVRPG
+70 
-81 LAIGYWEPMAM
+81 
-92 TDVSRSPGCMVNLG
+92 
-106 GFSINLGKTG
+106 
-116 MGTARKD
+116 MG
-123 DKQVT
+123 T

-147 GNWVKKHN
+147 GSWVKKHN

-300 GVFDKNNQFQTCEEA
+300 GVFDKNTQFQTCEEA

-320 SALAL
+320 SALVL

-364 SSGQSA
+364 NSGQSA

-631 QQMAREA
+631 QQMARES

-668 NSASTTTGADTTD
+668 NSASTTTGADTTE

-709 SFQQLMDDSA
+709 SFQQLMD
-719 KSTQGVDLYGSG
+719 KSTKGAVSGEIYGGG
-731 KWSSGDQLFGK
+731 KWSSGDQLAGK
-742 LGKWGTGLSAEAGV
+742 LGKLATGFSADGGF
-756 KGSAGWTHSS
+756 KGSVALS
-766 GNTDNVGTSGRE
+766 GTSGSTDSTNESGRE
-778 SNDSRHDT
+778 SHDSRHDT

-815 NASSRVDQFAASLS
+815 NASSRVDQFSASLS

-834 YDQYTSSRTRSHE
+834 YDQYTTSRTRSHE

-927 NMAGVSGGGDN
+927 NMTGVSGGGDN

-945 RQNSGRI
+945 GQNSGRI
-952 DAMTQDAG
+952 DSMTQDAG
-960 IKDNVDQKVGG
+960 IKDNVGQKVDG
-971 MITENKQQQQETREN
+971 MIAENKQQHQETREN
-986 IQRQGAEV
+986 IQQQGVEV
-994 KNENTEMEKD
+994 KKENAELEND
-1004 HKTKAN
+1004 HKTKGN
-1010 EFKGD
+1010 DFKNT
-1015 YNERKSKV
+1015 YNNKKESQTK
-1023 KSLPGADSPTELEAK
+1023 LPGADTTKELLDK
-1038 AAKIQ
+1038 ARK
-1043 KDYLDGK
+1043 LENETSK

>member
-1 MKAMFF
+1 MLEIYA
-7 LICIAFSTFSG
+7 IAG
-18 RAAADPSCEGRFVN
+18 GDWLRGNLNAIAAF
-32 PITDVCWRCIFP
+32 
-44 LSLGSVQVGKG
+44 
-55 DLPDTSNPGSPLQLC
+55 
-70 PAPPPLFVRPG
+70 
-81 LAIGYWEPMAM
+81 
-92 TDVSRSPGCMVNLG
+92 
-106 GFSINLGKTG
+106 
-116 MGTARKD
+116 MGTS
-123 DKQVT
+123 
-128 GTWSTIEK
+128 TWSTIEK

-155 VMDLLGWVFSLTLVS
+155 VMDLIGWVFSLTLVS

-207 TRVGNA
+207 TRAGNA

-320 SALAL
+320 SALVL

-364 SSGQSA
+364 CSGQSA

-668 NSASTTTGADTTD
+668 NSASTTTGADTTE

>member
-1 MKAMFF
+1 MLEIYA
-7 LICIAFSTFSG
+7 IAG
-18 RAAADPSCEGRFVN
+18 GDWLRGNLNAIAAF
-32 PITDVCWRCIFP
+32 
-44 LSLGSVQVGKG
+44 
-55 DLPDTSNPGSPLQLC
+55 
-70 PAPPPLFVRPG
+70 
-81 LAIGYWEPMAM
+81 
-92 TDVSRSPGCMVNLG
+92 
-106 GFSINLGKTG
+106 
-116 MGTARKD
+116 MGTS
-123 DKQVT
+123 
-128 GTWSTIEK
+128 TWSTIEK

-155 VMDLLGWVFSLTLVS
+155 VMDLIGWVFSLTLVS

-207 TRVGNA
+207 TRAGNA

-320 SALAL
+320 SALVL

-668 NSASTTTGADTTD
+668 NSASTTTGADTTE

-938 GSVMADY
+938 GSVMA
-945 RQNSGRI
+945 
-952 DAMTQDAG
+952 
-960 IKDNVDQKVGG
+960 
-971 MITENKQQQQETREN
+971 
-986 IQRQGAEV
+986 
-994 KNENTEMEKD
+994 
-1004 HKTKAN
+1004 
-1010 EFKGD
+1010 
-1015 YNERKSKV
+1015 
-1023 KSLPGADSPTELEAK
+1023 
-1038 AAKIQ
+1038 
-1043 KDYLDGK
+1043 
-1050 R
+1050 

>member
-1 MKAMFF
+1 MLEIYA
-7 LICIAFSTFSG
+7 IAG
-18 RAAADPSCEGRFVN
+18 GDWLRGNLNAIAAF
-32 PITDVCWRCIFP
+32 
-44 LSLGSVQVGKG
+44 
-55 DLPDTSNPGSPLQLC
+55 
-70 PAPPPLFVRPG
+70 
-81 LAIGYWEPMAM
+81 
-92 TDVSRSPGCMVNLG
+92 
-106 GFSINLGKTG
+106 
-116 MGTARKD
+116 MGTS
-123 DKQVT
+123 
-128 GTWSTIEK
+128 TWSTIEK

-155 VMDLLGWVFSLTLVS
+155 VMDLIGWVFSLTLVS

-412 RLAQATMGHQALRTL
+412 RLAQATMGHQALRAL
-427 PLMQTVIMGIMIGM
+427 PLTQTVIMGIMIGM

-668 NSASTTTGADTTD
+668 NSTSTTTGADTTE

-709 SFQQLMDDSA
+709 SFQQLMD
-719 KSTQGVDLYGSG
+719 KSTKGAVSGEIYGGG
-731 KWSSGDQLFGK
+731 KWSSGDQLAGK
-742 LGKWGTGLSAEAGV
+742 LGKLATGFSAEGGF
-756 KGSAGWTHSS
+756 KGSVALS
-766 GNTDNVGTSGRE
+766 GTSGSTDSTNESGRE
-778 SNDSRHDT
+778 SHDSRHDT

-815 NASSRVDQFAASLS
+815 NASSRVDQFSASLS

-834 YDQYTSSRTRSHE
+834 YDQYTTSRTRSHE
-847 YSEMASRTESMTGQM
+847 YSEMASRTESMSGQM

-945 RQNSGRI
+945 GQNSGRI

-960 IKDNVDQKVGG
+960 IKDNVGQKVDG
-971 MITENKQQQQETREN
+971 MIAENKQQHQETREN
-986 IQRQGAEV
+986 IQQQGVEV
-994 KNENTEMEKD
+994 KKENAELEND
-1004 HKTKAN
+1004 HKTKGN
-1010 EFKGD
+1010 DFKNT
-1015 YNERKSKV
+1015 YNNKKESQTK
-1023 KSLPGADSPTELEAK
+1023 LPGADTTKELLDK
-1038 AAKIQ
+1038 ARK
-1043 KDYLDGK
+1043 LENETSK

>member
-1 MKAMFF
+1 
-7 LICIAFSTFSG
+7 
-18 RAAADPSCEGRFVN
+18 
-32 PITDVCWRCIFP
+32 
-44 LSLGSVQVGKG
+44 
-55 DLPDTSNPGSPLQLC
+55 
-70 PAPPPLFVRPG
+70 
-81 LAIGYWEPMAM
+81 
-92 TDVSRSPGCMVNLG
+92 
-106 GFSINLGKTG
+106 
-116 MGTARKD
+116 
-123 DKQVT
+123 
-128 GTWSTIEK
+128 
-136 MCIAISVLIVA
+136 
-147 GNWVKKHN
+147 
-155 VMDLLGWVFSLTLVS
+155 
-170 MLVVIRTPVQII
+170 
-182 DYSNVAQVYEVD
+182 
-194 NVPIGLAI
+194 
-202 PASLT
+202 
-207 TRVGNA
+207 
-213 LIQSYEMVF
+213 
-222 ALPDSVTYSKTGML
+222 
-236 FGSNLVAKSTDFL
+236 
-249 SQNPQIT
+249 
-256 TLFSDYVQNCVMG
+256 
-269 DIFLNHKYSFEELL
+269 
-283 NSPDPY
+283 
-289 TLIFANPSPLR
+289 
-300 GVFDKNNQFQTCEEA
+300 
-315 SRDLK
+315 
-320 SALAL
+320 
-325 DTQTGGKTW
+325 
-334 NYYVRQLFGGKP
+334 
-346 NPDLLFSQMIG
+346 
-357 DSYNYFY
+357 
-364 SSGQSA
+364 
-370 GQIIRQNVT
+370 
-379 MNALRS
+379 
-385 GIQSYAARSGDTAS
+385 
-399 LVNMAN
+399 
-405 TSSLEKQ
+405 
-412 RLAQATMGHQALRTL
+412 
-427 PLMQTVIMGIMIGM
+427 
-441 FPIMVMAAMF
+441 
-451 NMMTLQVLKGYV
+451 MMTLQVLKGYV

>member
-1 MKAMFF
+1 MLEVYA
-7 LICIAFSTFSG
+7 IAG
-18 RAAADPSCEGRFVN
+18 GDWLRGNLNAIAAF
-32 PITDVCWRCIFP
+32 
-44 LSLGSVQVGKG
+44 
-55 DLPDTSNPGSPLQLC
+55 
-70 PAPPPLFVRPG
+70 
-81 LAIGYWEPMAM
+81 
-92 TDVSRSPGCMVNLG
+92 
-106 GFSINLGKTG
+106 
-116 MGTARKD
+116 MG
-123 DKQVT
+123 T

-269 DIFLNHKYSFEELL
+269 DIFLNHKYTFEELL

-399 LVNMAN
+399 LVNIAN

-547 SATSQAA
+547 GATSQAA

-589 RQLANGG
+589 RQLGNGG
-596 MSTQTRDGSMVWDS
+596 MSTQTRDGSTVLDS
-610 GGAMSK
+610 SGAMSK
-616 LPVDINVGRQIASAQ
+616 LPVDINVSRQIASAQ
-631 QQMAREA
+631 QQMARES

-668 NSASTTTGADTTD
+668 NSASTTTGADTTE

-834 YDQYTSSRTRSHE
+834 YDQYTTSRTRSHE

-952 DAMTQDAG
+952 DTMTQDSG

-994 KNENTEMEKD
+994 KNENAEMEKD

-1023 KSLPGADSPTELEAK
+1023 KSLPGADSAC
-1038 AAKIQ
+1038 
-1043 KDYLDGK
+1043 
-1050 R
+1050 

>member
-1 MKAMFF
+1 MLEIYA
-7 LICIAFSTFSG
+7 IAG
-18 RAAADPSCEGRFVN
+18 GDWLRGNLNAIAAF
-32 PITDVCWRCIFP
+32 
-44 LSLGSVQVGKG
+44 
-55 DLPDTSNPGSPLQLC
+55 
-70 PAPPPLFVRPG
+70 
-81 LAIGYWEPMAM
+81 
-92 TDVSRSPGCMVNLG
+92 
-106 GFSINLGKTG
+106 
-116 MGTARKD
+116 MGTS
-123 DKQVT
+123 
-128 GTWSTIEK
+128 TWSTIEK

-155 VMDLLGWVFSLTLVS
+155 VMDLIGWVFSLTLVS

-412 RLAQATMGHQALRTL
+412 RLAQATMGHQALRAL
-427 PLMQTVIMGIMIGM
+427 PLMQTVIMGLMIGM

-668 NSASTTTGADTTD
+668 NSTSTTTGADTTE

-709 SFQQLMDDSA
+709 SFQQLMD
-719 KSTQGVDLYGSG
+719 KSTKGAVSGEIYGGG
-731 KWSSGDQLFGK
+731 KWSSGDQLAGK
-742 LGKWGTGLSAEAGV
+742 LGKLATGFSAEGGF
-756 KGSAGWTHSS
+756 KGSVALS
-766 GNTDNVGTSGRE
+766 GTSGSTDSTTESGRE
-778 SNDSRHDT
+778 SHDSRHDT

-834 YDQYTSSRTRSHE
+834 YDQYTTSRTRSHE
-847 YSEMASRTESMTGQM
+847 YSEMASRTESMSGQM

-945 RQNSGRI
+945 GQNSGRI

-960 IKDNVDQKVGG
+960 IKDNVGQKVDG
-971 MITENKQQQQETREN
+971 MIAENKQQHKETREN
-986 IQRQGAEV
+986 IQQQGVEV
-994 KNENTEMEKD
+994 KKENAELEND
-1004 HKTKAN
+1004 HKTKGN
-1010 EFKGD
+1010 DFKNT
-1015 YNERKSKV
+1015 YNNKKESQTK
-1023 KSLPGADSPTELEAK
+1023 LPGADTTKELLDK
-1038 AAKIQ
+1038 ARK
-1043 KDYLDGK
+1043 LENETSK

>member
-1 MKAMFF
+1 MLEIYA
-7 LICIAFSTFSG
+7 IAG
-18 RAAADPSCEGRFVN
+18 GDWLRGNLNAIAAF
-32 PITDVCWRCIFP
+32 
-44 LSLGSVQVGKG
+44 
-55 DLPDTSNPGSPLQLC
+55 
-70 PAPPPLFVRPG
+70 
-81 LAIGYWEPMAM
+81 
-92 TDVSRSPGCMVNLG
+92 
-106 GFSINLGKTG
+106 
-116 MGTARKD
+116 MG
-123 DKQVT
+123 T

-147 GNWVKKHN
+147 GSWVKKHN
-155 VMDLLGWVFSLTLVS
+155 VMDLIGWVFSLTLVS

-660 QQFGTNKG
+660 QQFSTNKG
-668 NSASTTTGADTTD
+668 NSTSTTTGADTTE

-709 SFQQLMDDSA
+709 SFQQLMDESR
-719 KSTQGVDLYGSG
+719 KGTVSGEMYGNA
-731 KWSSGDQLFGK
+731 KWSSGDQLVGI
-742 LGKWGTGLSAEAGV
+742 LGKWATGLTAEGGAKISAGV
-756 KGSAGWTHSS
+756 NASS
-766 GNTDNVGTSGRE
+766 GSTDSTTESGRE
-778 SNDSRHDT
+778 SHDSRHDT

-834 YDQYTSSRTRSHE
+834 YDQYTTSRTRSHE

-862 NENLTQQF
+862 SENLTQQF
-870 ANFVQHRAP
+870 ANFVQRRAP

-945 RQNSGRI
+945 GQNSGRI

-960 IKDNVDQKVGG
+960 IKDNVGQKVDG
-971 MITENKQQQQETREN
+971 MIAENKQQHQETREN
-986 IQRQGAEV
+986 IQQQGVEV
-994 KNENTEMEKD
+994 KKENAELEND
-1004 HKTKAN
+1004 HKTKGN
-1010 EFKGD
+1010 DFKNS
-1015 YNERKSKV
+1015 YNDKKEHQTR
-1023 KSLPGADSPTELEAK
+1023 LPGADSTKELLDK
-1038 AAKIQ
+1038 ATKLENE
-1043 KDYLDGK
+1043 KPKG
-1050 R
+1050 

>member
-1 MKAMFF
+1 MLEIYA
-7 LICIAFSTFSG
+7 IAG
-18 RAAADPSCEGRFVN
+18 GDWLRGNLNAIAAF
-32 PITDVCWRCIFP
+32 
-44 LSLGSVQVGKG
+44 
-55 DLPDTSNPGSPLQLC
+55 
-70 PAPPPLFVRPG
+70 
-81 LAIGYWEPMAM
+81 
-92 TDVSRSPGCMVNLG
+92 
-106 GFSINLGKTG
+106 
-116 MGTARKD
+116 MGTS
-123 DKQVT
+123 
-128 GTWSTIEK
+128 TWSTIEK

-155 VMDLLGWVFSLTLVS
+155 VMDLIGWVFSLTLVS

-207 TRVGNA
+207 TRAGNA

-320 SALAL
+320 SALVL

-501 VQLKNSDIATTA
+501 VQLKNLDIATTA

-668 NSASTTTGADTTD
+668 NSASTTTGADTTE

>member
-1 MKAMFF
+1 
-7 LICIAFSTFSG
+7 
-18 RAAADPSCEGRFVN
+18 
-32 PITDVCWRCIFP
+32 
-44 LSLGSVQVGKG
+44 
-55 DLPDTSNPGSPLQLC
+55 
-70 PAPPPLFVRPG
+70 
-81 LAIGYWEPMAM
+81 
-92 TDVSRSPGCMVNLG
+92 
-106 GFSINLGKTG
+106 
-116 MGTARKD
+116 
-123 DKQVT
+123 
-128 GTWSTIEK
+128 
-136 MCIAISVLIVA
+136 
-147 GNWVKKHN
+147 
-155 VMDLLGWVFSLTLVS
+155 
-170 MLVVIRTPVQII
+170 
-182 DYSNVAQVYEVD
+182 
-194 NVPIGLAI
+194 
-202 PASLT
+202 
-207 TRVGNA
+207 
-213 LIQSYEMVF
+213 
-222 ALPDSVTYSKTGML
+222 
-236 FGSNLVAKSTDFL
+236 
-249 SQNPQIT
+249 
-256 TLFSDYVQNCVMG
+256 
-269 DIFLNHKYSFEELL
+269 
-283 NSPDPY
+283 
-289 TLIFANPSPLR
+289 
-300 GVFDKNNQFQTCEEA
+300 
-315 SRDLK
+315 
-320 SALAL
+320 
-325 DTQTGGKTW
+325 
-334 NYYVRQLFGGKP
+334 
-346 NPDLLFSQMIG
+346 
-357 DSYNYFY
+357 
-364 SSGQSA
+364 
-370 GQIIRQNVT
+370 
-379 MNALRS
+379 
-385 GIQSYAARSGDTAS
+385 AS

-596 MSTQTRDGSMVWDS
+596 ISTQTRDGSMVWDS
-610 GGAMSK
+610 SGAMSK

-668 NSASTTTGADTTD
+668 NSASTTTGADTTE

-742 LGKWGTGLSAEAGV
+742 LGKWGAGLSAEAGV